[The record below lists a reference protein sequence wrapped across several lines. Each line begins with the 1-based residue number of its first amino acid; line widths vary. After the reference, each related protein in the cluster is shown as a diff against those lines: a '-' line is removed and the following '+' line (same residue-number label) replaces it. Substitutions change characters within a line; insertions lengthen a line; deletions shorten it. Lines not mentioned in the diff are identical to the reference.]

1 MPRIPIQCNNFP
13 DRSGVYSREEDFS
26 WDDILWA
33 AITVGRANWL
43 HVFQHG
49 NSSLWEMICRA
60 AMVRMTLRTDRNEQ
74 HYYCSRVFRALDPS
88 EKGAV
93 SYFVG
98 MIICKLFAER
108 FLQVPWLMHLDKYR
122 SQINI
127 GLLSGRSRPDLIGHS
142 LSGDWVVFESK
153 GRSSKPYREDKN
165 KAKIQASRISQ
176 INNQQVRYNIAL
188 FSYYANDDCLEVYC
202 EDPPADEQEEIHL
215 TVKPDM
221 LIQTYYNPLIEFIGE
236 RALRTQLD
244 TGEFTSI
251 EQDDFSIGI
260 EQELIESLL
269 KEDFRGANE
278 YLAKSVDRRTNEKNA
293 GVYKLDGVCV
303 KAGETWKKLFY
314 EET

>member
-1 MPRIPIQCNNFP
+1 MPQIEIECLGFP
-13 DRSGVYSREEDFS
+13 QSSRFYSQAEEFS

-33 AITVGRANWL
+33 AMTVGRANWL
-43 HVFQHG
+43 HVFQYG
-49 NSSLWEMICRA
+49 NSSLWEAICRI
-60 AMVRMTLRTDRNEQ
+60 AMVRMTLCTDLN
-74 HYYCSRVFRALDPS
+74 HTNFFCTSAFRALDPS

-93 SYFVG
+93 SYFIG
-98 MIICKLFAER
+98 MAMCKLLSER
-108 FLQVPWLMHLDKYR
+108 FLQVPWLMHLDVYR
-122 SQINI
+122 SQINVS
-127 GLLSGRSRPDLIGHS
+127 LLSGRSRPDLIGPS

-153 GRSSKPYREDKN
+153 GRSSKPDREDKN

-188 FSYYANDDCLEVYC
+188 FSYYASDDCLKIYC

-236 RALRTQLD
+236 HALRNQLK

-260 EQELIESLL
+260 EPELIELL
-269 KEDFRGANE
+269 LREDHRGACE
-278 YLAKSVDRRTNEKNA
+278 YLAKSDDRRTDAKNA
-293 GVYKLDGVCV
+293 AVYKLDGVCV
-303 KAGETWKKLFY
+303 KAGETWKKLLI
-314 EET
+314 